1 MTMKDKRELLG
12 TGGQPHPAEH
22 IEAAHDTLRNQL
34 DVIKDATT
42 RTALLRLLL
51 PLHEMLRE
59 HFAVEERL
67 GGFYEDLL
75 AHDPSMA
82 HDLDALRDEHR
93 VILDE
98 CDSLC
103 QQLKD
108 QMSGEQAV
116 EEIADDTK
124 RDLAALLDRLRRHE
138 HKESVMIGDAYYSD
152 EGGRG

>member
-1 MTMKDKRELLG
+1 MTIKNKRKSLG

-22 IEAAHDTLRNQL
+22 IEAAHDTLRDQL

-51 PLHEMLRE
+51 PLHEMLQE
-59 HFAVEERL
+59 HFAVEERFD
-67 GGFYEDLL
+67 GFYEDLL
-75 AHDPSMA
+75 AHHPSMA
-82 HDLDALRDEHR
+82 HDLDALRDEHQ

-108 QMSGEQAV
+108 QMRSEQSV

-124 RDLAALLDRLRRHE
+124 RNLVALLDRLRRHE
-138 HKESVMIGDAYYSD
+138 GKESVMIGDAYYTD